1 MRIVD
6 IEGWA
11 LRVVD
16 AVRAGQHIE
25 DSRVELKAIWPDP
38 IKSARRLAGHLNASR
53 GDDALWLIGLDEK
66 KGVMGAASADTAT
79 WWASVAAEFVD
90 SVPTPTDVAAV
101 TAEGL
106 AVVALHFTSE
116 AAPYVV
122 RNPAHGTA
130 GNVVEREV
138 PWREAT
144 GVRSARRSDLVR
156 LLLPQVQIP
165 RVEVLS
171 ASVSGTQDRH
181 NKIDGDPA
189 VDWRAWVSLYIEID
203 LGASVV
209 IPWHRVAITLT
220 SGSLSRRLR
229 PQLTGHTV
237 SGHGGERSFM
247 PGTRVTLATIHT
259 GADQV
264 LIEGPGRL
272 TANGYAREGLTDEL
286 HAIDEDAPARLAI
299 TWRAVDADRPQRIVL
314 ELSPSEPPA
323 ATGEAEEPLWQR
335 RWSLPAGDREC
346 PVFEGE

>member
-1 MRIVD
+1 MRMIE

-11 LRVVD
+11 LRVVE
-16 AVRAGQHIE
+16 AVQANQHIE
-25 DSRVELKAIWPDP
+25 DARVELKAAWPDP

-53 GDDALWLIGLDEK
+53 GDDVLWLIGLDET
-66 KGVMGAASADTAT
+66 KGVVGAAAADTAA

-90 SVPTPTDVAAV
+90 VVPTPTDVASV
-101 TAEGL
+101 TNAGP
-106 AVVALHFTSE
+106 VIVALHFTSE

-156 LLLPQVQIP
+156 LLLPQVREP

-171 ASVSGTQDRH
+171 ASASVKLDRH
-181 NKIDGDPA
+181 NKIDGMPVA
-189 VDWRAWVSLYIEID
+189 DWNVYMSLYFEVD

-209 IPWHRVAITLT
+209 IPWHRVEMTLT
-220 SGSLSRRLR
+220 SGSVSRRLR

-237 SGHGGERSFM
+237 SGQSGERSFF
-247 PGTRVTLATIHT
+247 PGPRVTVATIHT
-259 GADQV
+259 GAEQV

-272 TANGYAREGLTDEL
+272 TGNGYAREALTDEL
-286 HAIDEDAPARLAI
+286 RAVAEDAPATLNVI
-299 TWRAVDADRPQRIVL
+299 WRAVDADRQQRLVL
-314 ELSPSEPPA
+314 ELPSREPETYA
-323 ATGEAEEPLWQR
+323 GQGEEPVWQR
-335 RWSLPAGDREC
+335 RWSLPDRDDQDSGSE
-346 PVFEGE
+346 E

>member
-1 MRIVD
+1 MRMVD

-25 DSRVELKAIWPDP
+25 DARVELKAIWPDP
-38 IKSARRLAGHLNASR
+38 IKSARRLTGHLNASR
-53 GDDALWLIGLDEK
+53 GDDVLWLIGLDEK
-66 KGVMGAASADTAT
+66 RGVVGAAAADTAM

-90 SVPTPTDVAAV
+90 VVPTPTDVAAV
-101 TAEGL
+101 TTDGP
-106 AVVALHFTSE
+106 VIVALHFTSE

-144 GVRSARRSDLVR
+144 GVRSVRRSDLVR
-156 LLLPQVQIP
+156 LLLPQVQTP

-171 ASVSGTQDRH
+171 ASASVTQDRH
-181 NKIDGDPA
+181 NKIGGLPA
-189 VDWRAWVSLYIEID
+189 AEWNVWVSLYFEID

-209 IPWHRVAITLT
+209 IPWHRVAMTLT
-220 SGSLSRRLR
+220 SGSVSRRLR

-237 SGHGGERSFM
+237 SGHGGERSFF
-247 PGTRVTLATIHT
+247 PGPKVTVATIHT
-259 GADQV
+259 GAEQV

-272 TANGYAREGLTDEL
+272 TGHGNAREALTDEL
-286 HAIDEDAPARLAI
+286 HAMAEDAPATLNI
-299 TWRAVDADRPQRIVL
+299 TWRAVDADRPQRLVL
-314 ELSPSEPPA
+314 EVSPREPQAYAPQS
-323 ATGEAEEPLWQR
+323 EEPLWQR
-335 RWSLPAGDREC
+335 RWSLPDRDDEDAL
-346 PVFEGE
+346 FEDE